1 MILIVKEFTITDK
14 LGCFR
19 ASDPKCLYYVEK
31 RAIYLYRTGEMVV
44 GAAFTAEN
52 LTEHRLV
59 LAPELTLMSTLCM
72 SVLVITPKTG
82 NYP

>member
-1 MILIVKEFTITDK
+1 
-14 LGCFR
+14 
-19 ASDPKCLYYVEK
+19 
-31 RAIYLYRTGEMVV
+31 MVV

-72 SVLVITPKTG
+72 SVLVITPKSG